1 LGHVDGSG
9 FAVDSCLGLATR
21 RLLGLPT
28 HSRVLPSQHR
38 SGPLD
43 PSAPLH
49 RNHFVA
55 RFQVGQRFD
64 CKFFFVSGVTAVNKR
79 AAMASSWR
87 GPEHEAR
94 SARHADPLHR
104 HVGEQDGR
112 GGGPLGRLGLPG
124 KVAGGIVY
132 IASNEAGFITAHI
145 LNRRRVQRQLTL
157 AVGEGSRRA
166 GLREPAR
173 CGRDRY
179 VELRQD

>member
-1 LGHVDGSG
+1 MKHEVRAML
-9 FAVDSCLGLATR
+9 TR
-21 RLLGLPT
+21 FTGTLE
-28 HSRVLPSQHR
+28 
-38 SGPLD
+38 
-43 PSAPLH
+43 
-49 RNHFVA
+49 N
-55 RFQVGQRFD
+55 
-64 CKFFFVSGVTAVNKR
+64 KTAV
-79 AAMASSWR
+79 A
-87 GPEHEAR
+87 E
-94 SARHADPLHR
+94 
-104 HVGEQDGR
+104 V
-112 GGGPLGRLGLPG
+112 PLGRLGLPG